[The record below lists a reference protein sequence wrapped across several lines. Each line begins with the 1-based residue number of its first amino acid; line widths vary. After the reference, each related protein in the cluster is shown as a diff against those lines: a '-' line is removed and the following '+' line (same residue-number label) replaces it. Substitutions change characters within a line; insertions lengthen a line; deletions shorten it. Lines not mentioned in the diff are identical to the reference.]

1 MTGINESKNQVSG
14 TREQKPTNATWAD
27 RAGLNWNV
35 YVPWSSPGN
44 GGTRDTKNN
53 ITGTNETKL

>member
-1 MTGINESKNQVSG
+1 MTGTNEGKNSVSGTNESK
-14 TREQKPTNATWAD
+14 PTNVRWAD

-44 GGTRDTKNN
+44 GGTRETKNSVS
-53 ITGTNETKL
+53 GVNESKN